1 MPKRNLAW
9 LLALVAV
16 GLLTWHAARRMAR
29 PIAPGPRAP
38 RGRLDGPAEVY
49 ELLRREHYPPPRPE
63 ALTRGT
69 VRGMVEALGDEF
81 SRYLAPGEAPD
92 LADRLTGRQHGLG
105 LRIDVVGGEARV
117 IGPLAKS
124 PAYYGGVRAGD
135 VILSIDGQEA
145 AARTAEEVD
154 QLLRVPMGTS
164 VALTIR
170 RGEGTKAIALQSA
183 EFDVETVQG
192 LSRTRRGDWQ
202 YVVVEDRGI
211 CYLRVREFVPSTME
225 GLRLAYR
232 NLRGDLRGLVLDLRG
247 SPGGMLSAAVEAA
260 NMFLSHGLIVKVVGR
275 GGRTETYEAT
285 PDGTV
290 EEVPLVV
297 LIDGGTASAAEIVA
311 GALAAHGRAV
321 LVGTRT
327 CGKGC
332 VQRMFDLPGDLGR
345 VHLTTAE
352 FVLAHDRRILRRAGS
367 EVWGVEP
374 VRKVL
379 PAPGHAEALA
389 RLRAAAEVM
398 PPPSPSTMP
407 ATGNGQPEGPGE
419 RILQLDVQL
428 ACAVELLAHPDWM
441 KALARRAAEVARRSA
456 GAARSRPAQADDERP
471 DDHPRH

>member
-1 MPKRNLAW
+1 MPKRNLVW
-9 LLALVAV
+9 LLALAAV
-16 GLLTWHAARRMAR
+16 GLLTWRLARRMER

-38 RGRLDGPAEVY
+38 RGRLDGPAEVH
-49 ELLRREHYPPPRPE
+49 ELLCREHYPPPPPE
-63 ALTRGT
+63 MLTRGT

-105 LRIDVVGGEARV
+105 LRVDVVGGETRV

-135 VILSIDGQEA
+135 AILAIDGQDIA
-145 AARTAEEVD
+145 GRTAEDIE
-154 QLLRVPMGTS
+154 QILHAPIGTS
-164 VALTIR
+164 VVLTIR
-170 RGEGTKAIALQSA
+170 RGEEAKAISLQSA

-192 LSRTRRGDWQ
+192 LSRTRRGDWR
-202 YVVVEDRGI
+202 YVVAEDRGI
-211 CYLRVREFVPSTME
+211 HYLHVREFVPSTME
-225 GLRLAYR
+225 GLRQAYR

-247 SPGGMLSAAVEAA
+247 NPGGMLSAAVDAA

-290 EEVPLVV
+290 DEMPLVV
-297 LIDGGTASAAEIVA
+297 LIDAGTASAAEIVA

-327 CGKGC
+327 RGKGC
-332 VQRMFDLPGDLGR
+332 VQRMFDLPGGLGR
-345 VHLTTAE
+345 VHLTTGE
-352 FVLAHDRRILRRAGS
+352 FVLAHDRRILRHAGS

-374 VRKVL
+374 LREVL

-389 RLRAAAEVM
+389 RFRAAAEVM
-398 PPPSPSTMP
+398 PPPSPATMP
-407 ATGNGQPEGPGE
+407 ATGSGQAESPAD

-441 KALARRAAEVARRSA
+441 EALARRAAEVARRSA
-456 GAARSRPAQADDERP
+456 GPAKSRPAQTDDERP
-471 DDHPRH
+471 DDHPRN